1 MAAEIFR
8 RTLMARVA
16 PALVCAGSLSL
27 LVADAFGGRLG
38 LTLWSLSMTGIGLL
52 AGAGLVLALGDE
64 VVVNTSGVH
73 LRNRYLG
80 RRRSLAWSD
89 IREVRPLAGIGGKRS
104 RALCVIPH
112 HGRRLILDS
121 LGHMDRLQEL
131 LMAGN
136 DPTGRV
142 PPVIRSASPNS

>member
-1 MAAEIFR
+1 MATEIFR
-8 RTLMARVA
+8 RTLMARAA

-27 LVADAFGGRLG
+27 LAADAFGGRLG
-38 LTLWSLSMTGIGLL
+38 LTLWSFCMAGISLL

-64 VVVNTSGVH
+64 VVVDASGVQ

-80 RRRSLAWSD
+80 RRRSLAWDD
-89 IREVRPLAGIGGKRS
+89 IREVRPLVGMGGRRS

-121 LGHMDRLQEL
+121 LRHMDRLQEL

-136 DPTGRV
+136 DTTG
-142 PPVIRSASPNS
+142 SAPL

>member
-8 RTLMARVA
+8 RSLMARVA
-16 PALVCAGSLSL
+16 PALVFAVALSL
-27 LVADAFGGRLG
+27 LAADAFGGRLG

-52 AGAGLVLALGDE
+52 AGVGLVLALGDE
-64 VVVNTSGVH
+64 VVVDAGGVH

-80 RRRSLAWSD
+80 RRRSLPWGA
-89 IREVRPLAGIGGKRS
+89 IREVRPLAGMGGRPS

-121 LGHMDRLQEL
+121 LSAMDRLQEL
-131 LMAGN
+131 LMAGI
-136 DPTGRV
+136 DPT
-142 PPVIRSASPNS
+142 RSARL